1 MLFLIISSA
10 DKKPGYIWLQR
21 FKQVYPQNHMYV
33 NSLHTLQENGA
44 WKMKFFVEN
53 DNLMSIYKNQINIF
67 LRDMFLFD

>member
-1 MLFLIISSA
+1 
-10 DKKPGYIWLQR
+10 
-21 FKQVYPQNHMYV
+21 MYV

-67 LRDMFLFD
+67 LRDMFLFE